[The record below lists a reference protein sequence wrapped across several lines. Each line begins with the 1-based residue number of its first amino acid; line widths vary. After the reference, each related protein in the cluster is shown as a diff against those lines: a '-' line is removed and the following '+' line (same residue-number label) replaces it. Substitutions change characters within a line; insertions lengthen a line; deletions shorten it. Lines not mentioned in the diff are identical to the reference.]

1 MARSPLFGR
10 RIHIAGSIDPDPAV
24 ATAADVD
31 SARDFVKLLTVE
43 LVALGAT
50 FVVPVDRENLRPTD
64 SRPICFDWLIW
75 ETLNANLL
83 RRPSGAP
90 EPLAIAVQHHK
101 TEEQIPAEH
110 EAMWDGLRHS
120 SAVRIDNA
128 AHWNMNSKRME
139 MQARSGDILITIGG
153 GEGVH
158 FLANLYHDAGK
169 PVVPLMFKVCAP
181 HTGSIRLFEFGL
193 ASSQTARLFR
203 TDGPLDP
210 QGWINRLNFGR
221 SDNRKRVATVIDLL
235 ESLRR
240 PTAFGVRLLDPSNS
254 EYAAVEDFF
263 DVVVRPVVEDE
274 YGFGL
279 VVVDGKQPYEYNR
292 VDQEIFEKLHRSG
305 IVVAD
310 ITGERPNCFLELG
323 YALGRGL
330 PTLLLGKAGIKHPFD
345 LVSLGGHHWSTTG
358 SADDR
363 RGEFRTHWEAVRSRP
378 PLVKSERLIP

>member
-10 RIHIAGSIDPDPAV
+10 RIHIAGSIDTDPAV
-24 ATAADVD
+24 ASAADVD
-31 SARDFVKLLTVE
+31 AARDFVTLLTAE
-43 LVALGAT
+43 LLALGAT
-50 FVVPVDRENLRPTD
+50 FVVPVDRENLRSAD
-64 SRPICFDWLIW
+64 DRPICFDWLIW
-75 ETLNANLL
+75 ETLNANLF

-110 EAMWDGLRHS
+110 EAMWDGLRNS

-181 HTGSIRLFEFGL
+181 HTGSLRLFEFGL
-193 ASSQTARLFR
+193 ASSQTTRLFR

-221 SDNRKRVATVIDLL
+221 CDSRKRVATLIELL

-254 EYAAVEDFF
+254 EFAAVQDFF
-263 DVVVRPVVEDE
+263 DVVIRPVVEDE
-274 YGFGL
+274 YGFKL

-330 PTLLLGKAGIKHPFD
+330 PTLLLGKAGVKHPFD
-345 LVSLGGHHWSTTG
+345 LVSLGGHHWRATG

-363 RGEFRTHWEAVRSRP
+363 RREFRTHWEAVRSRP
-378 PLVKSERLIP
+378 PLVKSEPLIA